1 MAETNSLLPPN
12 AGRATR
18 ALEVD
23 RLTAVADK
31 ISGAFDPD
39 RISMD
44 RLPWLAWA
52 LNVDGWRDDWS
63 EEVKRATV
71 RNALA
76 YHGKKGTIAGLKMAA
91 RLAGGEVVQVI
102 DPRRRLFL
110 APSLTVPER
119 EAFIERFP
127 ELRVYRY
134 RDTGAAGF
142 GLFAG
147 WRAFCGGVRHPS
159 DTGARGRFGEQ
170 AYLARDGQEAPL
182 KTVTTYLD
190 TEEGEAVD
198 FTEIREP
205 GVARGA
211 FLGSARYQRY
221 IAAQDAGGRIYRLRI
236 AQRYTAPIHRVT
248 YTTVKP
254 GLDPLGYDARPV
266 AARGQ
271 RRGFH
276 AGGSFIGAGCLLR
289 TDAEARLYSSLR
301 LFDPSIPIERRGR
314 STHIGGA
321 RLGFPAHTAEVRLR
335 LRGRR
340 SLPAS
345 ARFVGGFTIK
355 GDREAYDDALRIM
368 AWAASARDRVL
379 ITTTTTR
386 QIVAGIQHIAGPL
399 VAGQIEEFRYG

>member
-23 RLTAVADK
+23 RLTA
-31 ISGAFDPD
+31 ISDQIDGAFDPY
-39 RISMD
+39 RASLD
-44 RLPWLAWA
+44 RLPWLAWGR
-52 LNVDGWRDDWS
+52 NVDGWSDDWP
-63 EEVKRATV
+63 EAVKRATV

-110 APSLTVPER
+110 APSLTVADR
-119 EAFIERFP
+119 EDFIRRYP

-134 RDTGAAGF
+134 RDAGAAGF

-147 WRAFCGGVRHPS
+147 WRAFCGGVRQPS
-159 DTGARGRFGEQ
+159 DTGALGRWGEQ
-170 AYLARDGQEAPL
+170 AYIARDGQETPL

-190 TEEGEAVD
+190 TEEGDGVD
-198 FTEIREP
+198 FTEVREP

-211 FLGSARYQRY
+211 FIGAVRHQRH
-221 IAAQDAGGRIYRLRI
+221 IAAQDAGARIYRMRI
-236 AQRYTAPIHRVT
+236 AQRYSAPIHRVT

-254 GLDPLGYDARPV
+254 GLDPLGYDAEPV

-276 AGGSFIGAGCLLR
+276 AGGAHIGAGCILR
-289 TDAEARLYSSLR
+289 SDAEARLYSSLR
-301 LFDPSIPIERRGR
+301 LFDPAIPIERRGR

-321 RLGFPAHTAEVRLR
+321 RLGFPAFTAEVRLR
-335 LRGRR
+335 LRGWR
-340 SLPAS
+340 SLPAR
-345 ARFVGGFTIK
+345 ARFVGGFAIK
-355 GDREAYDDALRIM
+355 GNREAYEDALRIM
-368 AWAASARDRVL
+368 SWATSARDRVL

-386 QIVAGIQHIAGPL
+386 LIKAGIQHIAGEV
-399 VAGQIEEFRYG
+399 VAGQIEEFQYG